1 MAVLPAW
8 VPALLNTL
16 SISVETAPK
25 LFDELLN
32 AVLNAFV
39 LVLTAPVRSLMPFF
53 DCLSSLTAFFALP
66 LTLES
71 RLLEL
76 SSRFCALNV
85 SELNVVNADDVSV
98 SVFAK
103 SPMLL
108 LKLVSVAC
116 DSGLSSSSASCEAM
130 LSAVLVNVSE
140 NISLICAATVSAPW
154 PVIFGA
160 SAFFF
165 SLL

>member
-32 AVLNAFV
+32 AVLSAFV

-85 SELNVVNADDVSV
+85 SELNVVNADDVSF

-103 SPMLL
+103 
-108 LKLVSVAC
+108 
-116 DSGLSSSSASCEAM
+116 SSSSASCEAM
-130 LSAVLVNVSE
+130 LSAVLVNVAE

>member
-1 MAVLPAW
+1 M
-8 VPALLNTL
+8 
-16 SISVETAPK
+16 ETAPK
-25 LFDELLN
+25 LFAELFN
-32 AVLNAFV
+32 AVLRAFV
-39 LVLTAPVRSLMPFF
+39 LVLTAPVRSLMLFF
-53 DCLSSLTAFFALP
+53 DCLSSLPAFFALS

-103 SPMLL
+103 LPMLL

-116 DSGLSSSSASCEAM
+116 DSGLSSSSVSCEVM